1 MAFWSRLFAF
11 LLGILLVF
19 AAVGITAVVFNI
31 VPVLAVQEWITSFYL
46 FFQINVFSRILGVLI
61 VAAFLVVAFLLFR
74 FLLPRR
80 EESIIYA
87 TGEGEIKISFESI
100 KALAQEALKSFSEIL
115 TAQPE
120 VEKTGNNLILNLA
133 LAVKPDT
140 SIPDF
145 SLAVKSK
152 VRERIERQTGITLS
166 DIRLSI
172 DLKKEEE
179 H

>member
-1 MAFWSRLFAF
+1 MAFWGRLFAF
-11 LLGILLVF
+11 LLGLVLIF
-19 AAVGITAVVFNI
+19 VAVGIIMVVFGL
-31 VPVLAVQEWITSFYL
+31 VPVLVVQEWITSFYL
-46 FFQINVFSRILGVLI
+46 FFQANILFRILGVLI
-61 VAAFLVVAFLLFR
+61 IAAFVVVAFLLFR

-80 EESIIYA
+80 EESVVYA

-100 KALAQEALKSFSEIL
+100 KALAQEALKGFSEIL
-115 TAQPE
+115 LVEPR
-120 VEKTGNNLILNLA
+120 VEKMGSNLILNLS

-145 SLAVKSK
+145 SLAVKNK

-172 DLKKEEE
+172 DLKKEEGL
-179 H
+179 